1 MQKNRRTKYIIFQ
14 SVNFITARC
23 VGFII
28 LKNTI
33 DELQLTNIWKR
44 LFDLAFSKEFLSLE
58 SF

>member
-44 LFDLAFSKEFLSLE
+44 LFDLAFS
-58 SF
+58 